1 MVIQECAHCSGKVHI
16 THAYVLEMVH
26 CVFYHCAA
34 RSLKHGPPTLH
45 EAVLSVSVVPSVSV
59 ESAMESQ
66 LPVNEV
72 FCAASL
78 SGTLRSLRINVQ
90 KSHLQGQSKLFACRG
105 LGPQF
110 AQWRSVLVLNAP

>member
-1 MVIQECAHCSGKVHI
+1 MVIQECAHCSGKSAHHK
-16 THAYVLEMVH
+16 HAYFFENGGLLIFFLAL
-26 CVFYHCAA
+26 CFLPFAA
-34 RSLKHGPPTLH
+34 RSLKHGPPTFLH

-66 LPVNEV
+66 LRVNEV

-90 KSHLQGQSKLFACRG
+90 KSRLQRQSKLFACRG
-105 LGPQF
+105 FGPQF
-110 AQWRSVLVLNAP
+110 AQ